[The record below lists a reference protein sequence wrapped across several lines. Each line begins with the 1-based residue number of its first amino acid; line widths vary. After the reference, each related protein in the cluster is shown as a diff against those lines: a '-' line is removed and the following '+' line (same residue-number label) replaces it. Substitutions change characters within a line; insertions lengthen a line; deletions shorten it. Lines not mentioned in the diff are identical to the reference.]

1 MIDTIQRI
9 FYRACKKTPIEFWDF
24 TQAETTQMI
33 EEAEKELQDKNKYDM
48 IMRADLKTAIMNA
61 AASPYLKKG
70 DRFPY
75 KIDNF
80 LPKEFRVP
88 KTEITEAE
96 KSARWAAAGKEMMK
110 VVEQH
115 KKETV
120 NAKRGKR

>member
-1 MIDTIQRI
+1 
-9 FYRACKKTPIEFWDF
+9 
-24 TQAETTQMI
+24 MI

-80 LPKEFRVP
+80 LPKEFRAP

-115 KKETV
+115 KNETM
-120 NAKRGKR
+120 KRGRR